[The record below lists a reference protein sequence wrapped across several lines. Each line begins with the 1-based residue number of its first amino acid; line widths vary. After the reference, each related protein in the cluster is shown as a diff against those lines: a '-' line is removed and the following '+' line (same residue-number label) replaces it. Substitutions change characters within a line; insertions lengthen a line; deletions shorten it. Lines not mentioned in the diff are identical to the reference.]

1 MKKKTILILDDDK
14 NLLEL
19 LQESLNNNYKII
31 IYDSPLEALENI
43 NNKNIDLFIVD
54 INMPEM
60 DGIQFIREV
69 LKKSP
74 SQKFIVITGF
84 PSMMYNKE
92 LLSLGIQYL
101 LEKPFSIDRLEN
113 LIEKLLK
120 EEENN
125 IAQINIDLM
134 TLLQIL
140 KYSNKKTSISIKSKK
155 RSGIV
160 KVKNGFLKK
169 CEFGELKGLEALEEI
184 QKLDD
189 YIFTEIPYVEEDD
202 DFSIPIEYGILE
214 TVRKIDENKKHHNNS
229 DSTNFQGFFEKFK
242 EDLNNS
248 IINAELISLPENA
261 SVLQYNI
268 DKGAYRHFLSLT
280 SLINKELSKSLDTHL
295 GDYYLIDCGK
305 FIIIIISP
313 INNYLLGMTIDIS
326 KIQLGL
332 FLNIILP
339 KITNEIKIKN
349 LKNRRKK

>member
-1 MKKKTILILDDDK
+1 MKKKNILILDDDK
-14 NLLEL
+14 NLLKL
-19 LQESLNNNYKII
+19 LKDSLNNRYEII
-31 IYDSPLEALENI
+31 IFNSPLKALKSINI
-43 NNKNIDLFIVD
+43 KKIDLFIVD

-69 LKKSP
+69 LKKFP
-74 SQKFIVITGF
+74 GKKFIVITGF

-113 LIEKLLK
+113 LIEKSLK
-120 EEENN
+120 NKENN
-125 IAQINIDLM
+125 IAQINIDIM

-155 RSGIV
+155 GNGIIN
-160 KVKNGFLKK
+160 VKNGFLKK
-169 CEFGELKGLEALEEI
+169 CKFGKLEGLEALEEI

-189 YIFTEIPYVEEDD
+189 YIFTETPYIEENDD
-202 DFSIPIEYGILE
+202 VSIPIEFGILE
-214 TVRKIDENKKHHNNS
+214 TVRKIDENNNNNSNNNNS
-229 DSTNFQGFFEKFK
+229 DTKVFHEFFEKFK
-242 EDLNNS
+242 DDLDDS
-248 IINAELISLPENA
+248 IINAELISLSDN
-261 SVLQYNI
+261 SSIFQYNI
-268 DKGAYRHFLSLT
+268 DEGSYKDFSSLT
-280 SLINKELSKSLDTHL
+280 SLINKELSKYLDTHL
-295 GDYYLIDCGK
+295 GDYYLINSGK

-339 KITNEIKIKN
+339 KITKEIKIKN
-349 LKNRRKK
+349 LKS